1 MIFPKFKKNPA
12 FFQKFEPK
20 SKLMDHQN
28 IQEENLELSQK
39 KIFQCIPNKI
49 KFFWPKKTSQ
59 KKRQPRNLNKF
70 QIQEVKLTVKFIS
83 LCSKA
88 KGRAAQATYVA
99 T

>member
-1 MIFPKFKKNPA
+1 
-12 FFQKFEPK
+12 
-20 SKLMDHQN
+20 MDHQN
-28 IQEENLELSQK
+28 IQEEILELSQK
-39 KIFQCIPNKI
+39 KRIFQCIPNKI
-49 KFFWPKKTSQ
+49 KFFWP

>member
-1 MIFPKFKKNPA
+1 LNITKKSSA
-12 FFQKFEPK
+12 
-20 SKLMDHQN
+20 SK
-28 IQEENLELSQK
+28 
-39 KIFQCIPNKI
+39 
-49 KFFWPKKTSQ
+49 KFFFCQTAKKAAEES
-59 KKRQPRNLNKF
+59 NKF

>member
-1 MIFPKFKKNPA
+1 
-12 FFQKFEPK
+12 
-20 SKLMDHQN
+20 MDHQN
-28 IQEENLELSQK
+28 IQEEILELSQK
-39 KIFQCIPNKI
+39 KRIFQCIPNKI
-49 KFFWPKKTSQ
+49 KFFFGQKTKQ
-59 KKRQPRNLNKF
+59 PKKRQPRNLNKF

>member
-1 MIFPKFKKNPA
+1 
-12 FFQKFEPK
+12 
-20 SKLMDHQN
+20 MDHQN
-28 IQEENLELSQK
+28 IQEEILELSQK
-39 KIFQCIPNKI
+39 KRTFQCIPNKI
-49 KFFWPKKTSQ
+49 KFFWPKNKKA